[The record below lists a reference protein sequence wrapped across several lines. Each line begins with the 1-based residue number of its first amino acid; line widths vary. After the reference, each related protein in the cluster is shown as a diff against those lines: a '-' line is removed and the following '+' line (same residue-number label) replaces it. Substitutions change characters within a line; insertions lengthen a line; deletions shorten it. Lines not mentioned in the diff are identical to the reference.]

1 MKKKRSMIVLAIFV
15 AVLVLGVGYA
25 AITGV
30 TLTINGTASTTNR
43 DLAVSF
49 TDATSVN
56 AGSTG
61 ATVVATAVD
70 GELEA
75 DLTVTGLS
83 AVGQSVTATYT
94 IQNEEE
100 DLNAVISLGTVDNP
114 GSDFFEVTTSLDNT
128 DMTIAKEDTDTVTI
142 TVTLVALPIDAAD
155 STAEFTITFDAE
167 AQQP

>member
-30 TLTINGTASTTNR
+30 QLSIDGSASVTNR

-49 TDATSVN
+49 TN
-56 AGSTG
+56 AGATG
-61 ATVVATAVD
+61 ATCTAAAVN

-94 IQNEEE
+94 IQNEED
-100 DLNAVISLGTVDNP
+100 DLDALISLNTVDNP
-114 GSDFFEVTTSLDNT
+114 GDQFFEVTTSLDSADLT
-128 DMTIAKEDTDTVTI
+128 VGAADTETVTV
-142 TVTLVALPIDAAD
+142 TVTLIAMPITTAD
-155 STAEFTITFDAE
+155 STATFTITFDAE